1 MVRNNILYVSIR
13 DLIDDYVKKIYL
25 KLIRKL

>member
-1 MVRNNILYVSIR
+1 MVRNNILYMSIR

-25 KLIRKL
+25 KFICKL

>member
-1 MVRNNILYVSIR
+1 MVRNILYVSIR